1 MTSVRVTIAA
11 FVDEGFPG
19 WVECWLVDV
28 DGHIWKFHEKVPIVT
43 AKQLW
48 TDSEYPQPG
57 WIACT
62 VLQSKP
68 DPSGRLVLTIDT
80 NSPWAVESV
89 EGTTVFEVFA
99 EQLEGST
106 DKTDL

>member
-1 MTSVRVTIAA
+1 MAFVRVTIAA
-11 FVDEGFPG
+11 FIDEGFPG

-62 VLQSKP
+62 VPESKP